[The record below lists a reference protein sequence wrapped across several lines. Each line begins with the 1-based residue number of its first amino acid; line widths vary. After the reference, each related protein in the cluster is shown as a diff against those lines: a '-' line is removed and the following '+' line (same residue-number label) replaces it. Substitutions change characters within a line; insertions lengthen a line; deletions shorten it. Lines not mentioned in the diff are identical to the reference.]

1 MHLTRINVRRNTLIG
16 LTLLIVIAN
25 TSDHKGIGFVAGP
38 TYGYGLGYNRYFDNG
53 YGWQIS
59 GFPYVEDGNRNLN
72 LGLTVFKTL
81 HEGKSGR
88 PFISLGASVHHQYEE
103 WEEVYWEDMYISDSE
118 PSQQINQRLMKNTE
132 ESSILAVGPGVG
144 LEWKFFENFAFSIG
158 VPMAIFFE
166 SHKNR
171 FESRPNEDEF
181 KFAIRPY
188 PNVALMYR
196 W

>member
-1 MHLTRINVRRNTLIG
+1 MEGVQLKGLNVLRNILIG
-16 LTLLIVIAN
+16 LILMAVVAN
-25 TSDHKGIGFVAGP
+25 VSADHGIGFVVGS
-38 TYGYGLGYNRYFDNG
+38 TYGYGIGYNRYLDNG

-59 GFPYVEDGNRNLN
+59 GFPYVEEDYRNLN

-88 PFISLGASVHHQYEE
+88 PFLSLGAVIHHQYEKDE
-103 WEEVYWEDMYISDSE
+103 WEEILYSE
-118 PSQQINQRLMKNTE
+118 EPPVPRQHIQHIYVE
-132 ESSILAVGPGVG
+132 ETSILAFGPGIG
-144 LEWKFFENFAFSIG
+144 LEWKFFQNFTFSIG
-158 VPMAIFFE
+158 IPMAIFLE
-166 SHKNR
+166 SHDDH
-171 FESRPNEDEF
+171 FEGGQNGF

>member
-1 MHLTRINVRRNTLIG
+1 MHLTRINVLRNTLTG
-16 LTLLIVIAN
+16 LTLLIVIVNA
-25 TSDHKGIGFVAGP
+25 SADQGIGFVAGP
-38 TYGYGLGYNRYFDNG
+38 TYGYGLGYNRHLNNG

-59 GFPYVEDGNRNLN
+59 GFPYVEEGNRNLN

-88 PFISLGASVHHQYEE
+88 PFISLGASIHHRYEE
-103 WEEVYWEDMYISDSE
+103 WEEMPYWEDVPIPDSE
-118 PSQQINQRLMKNTE
+118 PSQRLIKNIE
-132 ESSILAVGPGVG
+132 ETSILAVGPGVG
-144 LEWKFFENFAFSIG
+144 LEWKFFENFTFSIG

-171 FESRPNEDEF
+171 FEGRQNEDEF

>member
-1 MHLTRINVRRNTLIG
+1 MHLTRINVLRNTLTG

-25 TSDHKGIGFVAGP
+25 ASADQGIGFVAGP
-38 TYGYGLGYNRYFDNG
+38 TYGYGIGYNRYLNNG

-59 GFPYVEDGNRNLN
+59 GFPYVEEGNRNLN
-72 LGLTVFKTL
+72 LGLTAFKTL

-88 PFISLGASVHHQYEE
+88 PFISLGASIHHQYEE
-103 WEEVYWEDMYISDSE
+103 WEEMPYWEDVPIPDSE
-118 PSQQINQRLMKNTE
+118 PSQRLIKNIE
-132 ESSILAVGPGVG
+132 ETSILAVGPGVG
-144 LEWKFFENFAFSIG
+144 LEWKFFENFTFSIG

-171 FESRPNEDEF
+171 FEDRQNEDEF

>member
-1 MHLTRINVRRNTLIG
+1 MEGMHLKGINVLRNILIG
-16 LTLLIVIAN
+16 LSLMSVVADV
-25 TSDHKGIGFVAGP
+25 SADHGIGFVVGS
-38 TYGYGLGYNRYFDNG
+38 TYGYGIGYNRYLDNG

-59 GFPYVEDGNRNLN
+59 GFPYVEEDYRNLN

-88 PFISLGASVHHQYEE
+88 PFLSLGAVIHHQYEKDE
-103 WEEVYWEDMYISDSE
+103 WEEILYSE
-118 PSQQINQRLMKNTE
+118 EPPVPRQHIQHIYVE
-132 ESSILAVGPGVG
+132 ETSILAFGPGIG
-144 LEWKFFENFAFSIG
+144 LEWKFFQNFTFSIG
-158 VPMAIFFE
+158 IPMAIFLE
-166 SHKNR
+166 SHKDR
-171 FESRPNEDEF
+171 FEGGQNEDEF